1 MWKWNSNSAH
11 YTAAGHLIHCTLQC
25 THYTSQD
32 EDYLSKLSKL
42 KD

>member
-11 YTAAGHLIHCTLQC
+11 YTAAGHLTYSTLQG

-32 EDYLSKLSKL
+32 YLSELSKL